1 MQNPQN
7 KFVIPHKRFAPV
19 NSVDFLK
26 QQSTQQNNLNNNVG
40 GSSKNITVPEFYSP
54 IPGTPNDATHSSKQ
68 GNITNSLAISNSA
81 YDKHAFEGGRK
92 SRKHKQKRKS
102 KKHKQKSKKHKRKSK
117 KHKGKRKSK
126 KLKQKRK
133 SKKH

>member
-26 QQSTQQNNLNNNVG
+26 QKAMQQNNLNNNVG
-40 GSSKNITVPEFYSP
+40 GSSKSITVPEFYSP
-54 IPGTPNDATHSSKQ
+54 VPGTPNDGTHASKQ
-68 GNITNSLAISNSA
+68 GNITNSLAISNSV

-92 SRKHKQKRKS
+92 SRK
-102 KKHKQKSKKHKRKSK
+102 
-117 KHKGKRKSK
+117 
-126 KLKQKRK
+126 
-133 SKKH
+133 

>member
-26 QQSTQQNNLNNNVG
+26 QKAMQQNNLNNNVG

-54 IPGTPNDATHSSKQ
+54 VPGTPNDGTHASKQ
-68 GNITNSLAISNSA
+68 GNITNSLAISHSA
-81 YDKHAFEGGRK
+81 YDKYAFEGGRK
-92 SRKHKQKRKS
+92 SRKHK
-102 KKHKQKSKKHKRKSK
+102 H
-117 KHKGKRKSK
+117 KRKSK